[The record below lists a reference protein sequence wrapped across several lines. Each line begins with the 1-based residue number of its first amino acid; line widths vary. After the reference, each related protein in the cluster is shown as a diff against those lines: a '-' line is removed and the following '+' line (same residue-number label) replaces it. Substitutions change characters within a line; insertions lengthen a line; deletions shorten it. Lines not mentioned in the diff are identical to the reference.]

1 MKKSIC
7 LLIIVLHSLFAI
19 AQSEQEKVKKC
30 IENYIYG
37 TSYNQSDS
45 IAKAFYTEANLFL
58 SHKEKPLWI
67 VPITEYI
74 QWFKKGEQGKFNG
87 RLGRVISM
95 DIFNDIATAKAEI
108 LIPSKKQEFIDMFLL
123 KKIQG
128 DWKIISKSAGSK
140 ESNKEGKRVLM
151 VVANA
156 THYGTSKISTGNSFS
171 EIVSAYNTFIKG
183 GYTVDFLSPHGG
195 AVPLVYIDTSD
206 DLQKQYLYNSDFMYA
221 MSHTSSPKEIEAKN
235 YKAIYYI
242 GGGSILY
249 EVPESKEIQSIAMQI
264 YEDNKGVISSV
275 CHGTAGLVNLKTK
288 DGNYLVKGKKISGY
302 PDSWEKKDAD
312 YLKHFPFLIQKTIEE
327 RGARFNFSS
336 KNTSYVEV
344 DGRII
349 TGQNFQS
356 ASDVAQKV
364 IETIQN

>member
-1 MKKSIC
+1 MQ
-7 LLIIVLHSLFAI
+7 L
-19 AQSEQEKVKKC
+19 
-30 IENYIYG
+30 N
-37 TSYNQSDS
+37 
-45 IAKAFYTEANLFL
+45 
-58 SHKEKPLWI
+58 
-67 VPITEYI
+67 
-74 QWFKKGEQGKFNG
+74 
-87 RLGRVISM
+87 
-95 DIFNDIATAKAEI
+95 
-108 LIPSKKQEFIDMFLL
+108 
-123 KKIQG
+123 
-128 DWKIISKSAGSK
+128 
-140 ESNKEGKRVLM
+140 
-151 VVANA
+151 
-156 THYGTSKISTGNSFS
+156 
-171 EIVSAYNTFIKG
+171 
-183 GYTVDFLSPHGG
+183 TVDFVSPHGG

-206 DLQKQYLYNSDFMYA
+206 DLQKQYLYNPDFMYA
-221 MSHTSSPKEIEAKN
+221 ISHTANPKEINPQN

-264 YEDNKGVISSV
+264 YEDNKGVISAV

-302 PDSWEKKDAD
+302 PDSWEKQDAA

-327 RGARFNFSS
+327 KGGSFKFSS
-336 KNTSYVEV
+336 RNASYVEV